1 MNKQINVLSRQMTV
15 CPNQT
20 KWITSNVYRIQNQQT
35 MKKREN
41 VINIENVCTL
51 LVYYRCQMGRDKLIN
66 KSLTKFQKFST
77 IGFELIIIVEFYRAY
92 ISYEKKG

>member
-1 MNKQINVLSRQMTV
+1 MLIRQMTV
-15 CPNQT
+15 CPNRT

-51 LVYYRCQMGRDKLIN
+51 LVYYRCQMGRDKQPFIIYICCPKFIQLIHCITGPIN
-66 KSLTKFQKFST
+66 H
-77 IGFELIIIVEFYRAY
+77 
-92 ISYEKKG
+92 